1 MTIDNSKSF
10 SKIEEEK
17 KDYMK
22 KDKFITQT
30 ISQNIND
37 LATKNKIDHMQ
48 SIDKQRKHINSILIE
63 KFSSRNY

>member
-48 SIDKQRKHINSILIE
+48 SIDKPRKHINSILIE